1 MSDVCYTAHM
11 SSTSIRDLDP
21 KLWRELRSA
30 AVAEGLP
37 VGQLLNR
44 IIAQWLAEQKVMD
57 AEEAFA

>member
-1 MSDVCYTAHM
+1 M
-11 SSTSIRDLDP
+11 SSTSVRDLDP

-44 IIAQWLAEQKVMD
+44 IIAQWLAEQKAMD
-57 AEEAFA
+57 AEEALA